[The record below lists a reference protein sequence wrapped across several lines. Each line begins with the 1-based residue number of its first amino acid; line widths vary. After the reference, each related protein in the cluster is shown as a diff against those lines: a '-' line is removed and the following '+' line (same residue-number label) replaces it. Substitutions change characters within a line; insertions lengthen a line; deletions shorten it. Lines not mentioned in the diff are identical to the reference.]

1 MYNLDLKEL
10 SFVIADDSSYM
21 RTILRMVLQAF
32 GVRQI
37 VEAEDGVA
45 ALEAM
50 EKANPDIVLL
60 DRVMPVLDG
69 AEVMRILRNPDNP
82 FAFVPVIMV
91 TAYTERSTIV
101 EARNLGV
108 HEILSKPIS
117 AKALYQR
124 VASVVLKPREF
135 IKTPTYFGPKPRETV
150 KSAPGS
156 KIQSLRET
164 AHQEEEAARQQ
175 EEQAAE
181 AGGFAQVQNI

>member
-32 GVRQI
+32 GVRQ
-37 VEAEDGVA
+37 VTEAEDGVA

-50 EKANPDIVLL
+50 EKANPDIILL

-91 TAYTERSTIV
+91 TAYTERSTIM

-108 HEILSKPIS
+108 HEVLSKPIS

-124 VASVVLKPREF
+124 VASVVLQPREF
-135 IKTPTYFGPKPRETV
+135 VKTPTYFGPKPRDTV

-156 KIQSLRET
+156 KIQTLRE
-164 AHQEEEAARQQ
+164 
-175 EEQAAE
+175 QAQFDGDSSAE
-181 AGGFAQVQNI
+181 GQGDTDDGFAQVQSI